1 MRRTSRTS
9 ARDPLEGTVLH
20 RAGSRSF
27 VVEIAIVTSAHTD
40 TGIGLVIA
48 AAPLVLLVPT
58 HLCSG
63 LASEDVESV
72 LVDGVNLGFPQ
83 VLHSPS
89 ASLDQLSVLR
99 FSIDASGSVRPCP
112 LPRKSAQLKPGSPI
126 SLVQPEKQLNG
137 RLVGSM
143 LDDETQWLHTDIGI
157 EKGASGT
164 PLFGRKGLAGICQA
178 KSRATANGQGVGIAT
193 KLSDAT
199 LRELRALTGRWDR
212 RRLRTVLRYGAVTLL
227 ILATVF
233 AALLAGRVIRL
244 PAWDSLWNPS
254 TDAMP
259 AGIVRALYTYGPGAV
274 DPLLM
279 TSQLETLGISV
290 HATSLA
296 PSDLSSYALVVAH
309 LNSPSPDHLEEF
321 LREGGGLV
329 VLAETPLTLG
339 VSDIADWLGADSC
352 IPVPLCTTAYLATDR
367 PFETELQLDDI
378 VAKSSC
384 VTAGAVA
391 LDDIRPSAEMVAR
404 WNDDQ
409 GVFALA
415 NTYGSG
421 RVYYQALLS
430 GAYQSEEAWTLLLAG
445 ASWASGLLHR

>member
-1 MRRTSRTS
+1 MRRPSKTS
-9 ARDPLEGTVLH
+9 ARDPLAGTVLH

-40 TGIGLVIA
+40 TGIGLVID

-58 HLCSG
+58 HLSSG

-99 FSIDASGSVRPCP
+99 FSIDASGSVRPYR
-112 LPRKSAQLKPGSPI
+112 LPRKSAQLRPGSSI
-126 SLVQPEKQLNG
+126 SLVQPEKQMHG

-143 LDDETQWLHTDIGI
+143 LDDETEWLHTDIGI

-178 KSRATANGQGVGIAT
+178 KSRATANGQGVSIAT

-199 LRELRALTGRWDR
+199 LRELRSLVGGWDRGRW
-212 RRLRTVLRYGAVTLL
+212 RTVLRYGAVTVL

-233 AALLAGRVIRL
+233 AGLLAGRVIRL
-244 PAWDSLWNPS
+244 PGWDPLRDSSQDTVPVGV
-254 TDAMP
+254 A
-259 AGIVRALYTYGPGAV
+259 RALYTYGPGAV
-274 DPLLM
+274 DPFLM
-279 TSQLETLGISV
+279 TSQLETLGVAV
-290 HATSLA
+290 HVTSLA
-296 PSDLSSYALVVAH
+296 PSDLSSYALVVVH

-339 VSDIADWLGADSC
+339 ISDIADWLGADSC

-367 PFETELQLDDI
+367 PFETGLQLDDI

-391 LDDIRPSAEMVAR
+391 LADIRSSAQMVAR
-404 WNDDQ
+404 WNSDQ